1 MNLNKANENVYEDV
15 KINTSIKLSALWASV
30 TFFYIYGDYFEL
42 YVPGKVQGIINGSSM
57 LNNPAK
63 LFAASLLLA
72 IPALMVCL
80 SIILKRAIN
89 RWLNVI
95 VGFFFTAIM
104 LLIAAISFSE
114 WRLFY
119 VFYAIAES
127 ILTSIIIWYAW
138 KWPKN

>member
-95 VGFFFTAIM
+95 VGFFY
-104 LLIAAISFSE
+104 SN
-114 WRLFY
+114 
-119 VFYAIAES
+119 YAFDS
-127 ILTSIIIWYAW
+127 SNIIF
-138 KWPKN
+138 